1 LHRPVGELETSMT
14 HRELM
19 EWHRF
24 EATVSPLPDRL
35 ADIHSAMLCALVVNV
50 AGAAGSSPITA
61 SDFFVIKD
69 PPPEPL
75 DDGLTEA
82 ERAAVSWRASG
93 G

>member
-1 LHRPVGELETSMT
+1 LCSPRSMT
-14 HRELM
+14 CGRN
-19 EWHRF
+19 RPACKVACF
-24 EATVSPLPDRL
+24 AY
-35 ADIHSAMLCALVVNV
+35 SAMLCALVVNV